1 MSINKTKACTFT
13 GHRPEKLE
21 GYSEKQV
28 ISWLSKQ
35 IDEAISCGYTDFI
48 TGMQRGVDLWVAEI
62 VLQKKE
68 QNENLRLFAAFAFSG
83 MENGWDKSWIDRFN
97 KVMQKADG
105 HYYIGKSPS
114 RRAFLKRNEW
124 MVDHASRLIA
134 VYTGARGG
142 TLRTIEYAE
151 KNELEIFMIDESKYR
166 GAK

>member
-1 MSINKTKACTFT
+1 MTVHEVN
-13 GHRPEKLE
+13 
-21 GYSEKQV
+21 
-28 ISWLSKQ
+28 
-35 IDEAISCGYTDFI
+35 
-48 TGMQRGVDLWVAEI
+48 
-62 VLQKKE
+62 
-68 QNENLRLFAAFAFSG
+68 NN
-83 MENGWDKSWIDRFN
+83 
-97 KVMQKADG
+97 
-105 HYYIGKSPS
+105 IGKSPS